1 MEHFEVQFPISL
13 NIPFLHINQLVL
25 NKKAV
30 NRPKDQLDVTEL
42 EKIIQLRKEM
52 GLD

>member
-1 MEHFEVQFPISL
+1 MATIGEIENTKVYFI
-13 NIPFLHINQLVL
+13 HINQLVV

-30 NRPKDQLDVTEL
+30 NRPKDQLDVVQL

>member
-1 MEHFEVQFPISL
+1 MILTIAEIEDIK
-13 NIPFLHINQLVL
+13 IPFIHINQLIL
-25 NKKAV
+25 NKKEV

-42 EKIIQLRKEM
+42 EKIVQLRKEM